1 MLSSL
6 VLACGKP
13 VNILYA
19 STRDIGGTAYGQ
31 MVLQLPE
38 DPASLERILAYARE
52 KGLFL
57 EEFRHV

>member
-13 VNILYA
+13 VNIMYA

-38 DPASLERILAYARE
+38 DPESLGRILAYARE

-57 EEFRHV
+57 EEFNHV

>member
-1 MLSSL
+1 M
-6 VLACGKP
+6 LACGKP
-13 VNILYA
+13 VNIMYA

-38 DPASLERILAYARE
+38 DPESLASIMDYARG
-52 KGLFL
+52 KGLYL

>member
-1 MLSSL
+1 MIKHPPRGS
-6 VLACGKP
+6 A
-13 VNILYA
+13 A

-38 DPASLERILAYARE
+38 DQESLGRILAYARE

-57 EEFRHV
+57 EEFNHV